1 MTFIIHAW
9 KAERNVMTVRIG
21 PAVAVDK
28 ARELEK
34 MGLGSLH
41 HRRSWQS
48 IYDQL
53 LLIAQDSVA
62 LCPDRAAPLI
72 SSSLLSHTEAGA
84 LGVPPSVISSVQD
97 LARPLADVL
106 NRGGKGWRGYAL
118 AVPFQACFPSKPA
131 WSRGRLIVWSGP
143 PDSISLELGRDALLG
158 YHGDSP
164 PRDGTGL
171 IFSN

>member
-62 LCPDRAAPLI
+62 LCPDRAAPVDIIQSAEPHGSGRARRSTIRHLFGPG
-72 SSSLLSHTEAGA
+72 SGEAPGRRVEP
-84 LGVPPSVISSVQD
+84 GRQR
-97 LARPLADVL
+97 LARI
-106 NRGGKGWRGYAL
+106 
-118 AVPFQACFPSKPA
+118 PA
-131 WSRGRLIVWSGP
+131 TDTLIVAVRNGG
-143 PDSISLELGRDALLG
+143 LGER
-158 YHGDSP
+158 
-164 PRDGTGL
+164 REQKK
-171 IFSN
+171 

>member
-1 MTFIIHAW
+1 MVANQRKPEPHPETFLSRANG
-9 KAERNVMTVRIG
+9 KTFEAVR
-21 PAVAVDK
+21 
-28 ARELEK
+28 RL
-34 MGLGSLH
+34 LGGTGQRPS
-41 HRRSWQS
+41 
-48 IYDQL
+48 
-53 LLIAQDSVA
+53 
-62 LCPDRAAPLI
+62 I

-171 IFSN
+171 IFLN